1 MPKRKSEKQLQ
12 SQLHPQQPV
21 VVALPQPAEPF
32 VDTWLVFDLVLRTFT
47 DWSAFDLAR
56 LCSTCKWMHA
66 PVQLLILSHKQIRS
80 ASLGNLT
87 KNQLAYVRR
96 VKVDSWP
103 LSSVCLNLPKL
114 ENLNFHSTTV
124 DMTDVDLRSL
134 TVFASLTSL
143 SLSNCRLITDE
154 GVLNSLSNFSALTT
168 LGFNDCRSITD
179 FGMQFLSC
187 LTNLT
192 SLDLSKYGTNQTQ
205 MGNFPW
211 YHFIGDVNTTI
222 TDHGVQF
229 LSGLTK
235 LEHLDL
241 SMCGRITD
249 RGMQFLP
256 NLANLK
262 RLDMRSCTSITNL
275 GAVETLSSLTS
286 LTHLNVRECT
296 SLSDLGVQSL
306 SSLTTLTSLDL
317 GECTS
322 ITDLGVRSLS
332 TLTALKLLNLG
343 SCRLITDVGVHAL
356 SSLTSLTYLNLHGSG
371 RVSIW
376 KPRRGRS
383 ITEFL
388 SEDLAPYP

>member
-12 SQLHPQQPV
+12 SQLQPQQPV
-21 VVALPQPAEPF
+21 VVALPQPVEPF
-32 VDTWLVFDLVLRTFT
+32 VNAGLVFDLVLDTFL
-47 DWSAFDLAR
+47 DWTAADLAR
-56 LCSTCKWMHA
+56 LCITCKRMRESA
-66 PVQLLILSHKQIRS
+66 QLLILSHKQFRT
-80 ASLGNLT
+80 ANLENLT
-87 KNQLAYVRR
+87 ENQLAYVRR
-96 VKVDSWP
+96 VQVDSWP
-103 LSSVCLNLPKL
+103 LPTVCLNLPKL
-114 ENLNFHSTTV
+114 EKLSCYLTV
-124 DMTDVDLRSL
+124 DMTDVDLQSL
-134 TVFASLTSL
+134 TVFTSLTSL
-143 SLSNCRLITDE
+143 SLSNCKLITDE
-154 GVLNSLSNFSALTT
+154 GVLSSLSNLSALTT

-179 FGMQFLSC
+179 LGMQFLSS

-192 SLDLSKYGTNQTQ
+192 SLDLSKCGATQTQ
-205 MGNFPW
+205 MSNLI
-211 YHFIGDVNTTI
+211 HFIGDPNTTI

-249 RGMQFLP
+249 QGMQFLP

-296 SLSDLGVQSL
+296 SISDLGVQSL

-317 GECTS
+317 GKCTS
-322 ITDLGVRSLS
+322 ISNLGVQSLS

-371 RVSIW
+371 GVSIW
-376 KPRRGRS
+376 KPRRGQS
-383 ITEFL
+383 ITQFL

>member
-12 SQLHPQQPV
+12 SQLQLQQLV
-21 VVALPQPAEPF
+21 VVALSQLVDIEPF
-32 VDTWLVFDLVLRTFT
+32 VDAGLVFDLVLDIFL
-47 DWSAFDLAR
+47 DWTAADLAR
-56 LCSTCKWMHA
+56 LCSTCKRMRESA
-66 PVQLLILSHKQIRS
+66 QLLILSHKQFRT
-80 ASLGNLT
+80 ANLENLT
-87 KNQLAYVRR
+87 ENQLAYVRR
-96 VKVDSWP
+96 VQVDSWP
-103 LSSVCLNLPKL
+103 LPTVCLNLPKL
-114 ENLNFHSTTV
+114 EKLSCYLTV
-124 DMTDVDLRSL
+124 DMTDVDLQSL
-134 TVFASLTSL
+134 SVFTSLTSL
-143 SLSNCRLITDE
+143 SLSNCKLITDE
-154 GVLNSLSNFSALTT
+154 GVLSSLSNLSALTT

-179 FGMQFLSC
+179 LGMQFLSS
-187 LTNLT
+187 LNNLT
-192 SLDLSKYGTNQTQ
+192 SLDLSKCGATQTQ
-205 MGNFPW
+205 MSNFI
-211 YHFIGDVNTTI
+211 HFIGDPNTTI

-249 RGMQFLP
+249 QGMQFLP

-317 GECTS
+317 GGCTF
-322 ITDLGVRSLS
+322 ITDLGVQSLS

-371 RVSIW
+371 GVSIW
-376 KPRRGRS
+376 KPSRGRS
-383 ITEFL
+383 ITQLL

>member
-1 MPKRKSEKQLQ
+1 MPKRKSKKQLQ
-12 SQLHPQQPV
+12 SQLRPQQPA
-21 VVALPQPAEPF
+21 VVALPQLAEPF
-32 VDTWLVFDLVLRTFT
+32 VDAGLVFDLVLDIFL
-47 DWSAFDLAR
+47 DWTAADLAR
-56 LCSTCKWMHA
+56 LCNTCKRMRESA
-66 PVQLLILSHKQIRS
+66 QLLILSHKQFRT
-80 ASLGNLT
+80 ANLENLT
-87 KNQLAYVRR
+87 ENQLAFVRR
-96 VKVDSWP
+96 VQVDSWP
-103 LSSVCLNLPKL
+103 LPTVCLNLSKL
-114 ENLNFHSTTV
+114 EKLSCYLTV

-134 TVFASLTSL
+134 SVFTTLTSL
-143 SLSNCRLITDE
+143 SLWNCRLITDE
-154 GVLNSLSNFSALTT
+154 GVLSSLSNFSALTT

-179 FGMQFLSC
+179 LGMQFLSS

-192 SLDLSKYGTNQTQ
+192 SLDLSKCGATQTQ
-205 MGNFPW
+205 MSNFI
-211 YHFIGDVNTTI
+211 HFIGDPNTTI

>member
-1 MPKRKSEKQLQ
+1 MPKRKSKKQLQ
-12 SQLHPQQPV
+12 SQLQPQQPV
-21 VVALPQPAEPF
+21 VVALPQLAEPF
-32 VDTWLVFDLVLRTFT
+32 VDAGLVFDLVLHIFL
-47 DWSAFDLAR
+47 DSADLAR
-56 LCSTCKWMHA
+56 LCNTCKWMRA
-66 PVQLLILSHKQIRS
+66 SAQLLILSHKQFRL
-80 ASLGNLT
+80 ANLENLT
-87 KNQLAYVRR
+87 ENQLAYVRC
-96 VKVDSWP
+96 VQVDSWP
-103 LSSVCLNLPKL
+103 LPTVCLNLPKL
-114 ENLNFHSTTV
+114 EKLSCYLTI
-124 DMTDVDLRSL
+124 DMTDVDLHSL
-134 TVFASLTSL
+134 SVFTSLTSL
-143 SLSNCRLITDE
+143 SLSNCKLITDE
-154 GVLNSLSNFSALTT
+154 GVLSSLSNLSALTT
-168 LGFNDCRSITD
+168 LCFNDCRSITD
-179 FGMQFLSC
+179 FGMQFLSS

-192 SLDLSKYGTNQTQ
+192 SLDLSKCGATQTQ
-205 MGNFPW
+205 MSNFI
-211 YHFIGDVNTTI
+211 HFIGDPNTTI

-249 RGMQFLP
+249 QGMQFLP

-322 ITDLGVRSLS
+322 ITNLGVQCLS

-343 SCRLITDVGVHAL
+343 DCRNITNVGVHAL